1 MSLNSIG
8 VREAKINLSKLLKRV
23 KNGEEIIITDR
34 EKPVGK
40 LVPVSSKNL
49 SLLARIE
56 KLEEQGLLDP
66 LPKKRRKALP
76 SPLQAPEGITQR
88 YLQEERNG

>member
-23 KNGEEIIITDR
+23 QNGQEVIITDR
-34 EKPVGK
+34 KKPVGK
-40 LVPVSSKNL
+40 IVPVSSKNL

-66 LPKKRRKALP
+66 LPAKRRKTLP
-76 SPLQAPEGITQR
+76 SPLPAPEGITQQ
-88 YLQEERNG
+88 YLQEGRNG